1 VPPFKTFAAAIVLFT
16 LAAGLFA
23 LAAPADAA
31 RRSTTRFD
39 GIRDCERAGYTQ
51 FLRHNPTFKR
61 FAIDRANVETD
72 KFADRVG
79 PLFISTIYHG
89 KATYEAAGG
98 AQTVRFICLHSGMGR
113 RGAVFVYTVPE

>member
-1 VPPFKTFAAAIVLFT
+1 MNFKT
-16 LAAGLFA
+16 LAAAVGFPAIAAVLFA

-31 RRSTTRFD
+31 RRSATRFD

-61 FAIDRANVETD
+61 FTIDRANVETD

-79 PLFISTIYHG
+79 PVFVSTIYHG

-98 AQTVRFICLHSGMGR
+98 TQATRFICLHGGMGR
-113 RGAVFVYTVPE
+113 GALFVYTLPE

>member
-1 VPPFKTFAAAIVLFT
+1 VHFKTLTAAIAVSAMAAALFVI
-16 LAAGLFA
+16 
-23 LAAPADAA
+23 AAPADAA
-31 RRSTTRFD
+31 RRSATRFD
-39 GIRDCERAGYTQ
+39 GIRDCERAGNAQ

-61 FAIDRANVETD
+61 FTIDRANVETD

-98 AQTVRFICLHSGMGR
+98 SQTTRFICLHSGMGR
-113 RGAVFVYTVPE
+113 SGAVFVYTLPE

>member
-1 VPPFKTFAAAIVLFT
+1 MALFKTFAAAI
-16 LAAGLFA
+16 ASFA
-23 LAAPADAA
+23 LAAVLFAQPADAA
-31 RRSTTRFD
+31 RRSATRFD
-39 GIRDCERAGYTQ
+39 GIRDCERAGNVQ

-61 FAIDRANVETD
+61 FTIDRAHVDTD

-98 AQTVRFICLHSGMGR
+98 SQTTRFICLHSGMGR
-113 RGAVFVYTVPE
+113 RGAVFVYTIPE